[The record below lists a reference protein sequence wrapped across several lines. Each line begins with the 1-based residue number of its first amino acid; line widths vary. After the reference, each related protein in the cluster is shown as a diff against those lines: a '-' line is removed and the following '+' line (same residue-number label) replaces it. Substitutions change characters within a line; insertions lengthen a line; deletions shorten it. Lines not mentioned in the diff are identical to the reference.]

1 MLTHYKE
8 VNMKQTPIPLT
19 DEEKANLKLLK
30 ITDGIVTGLTDHRKL
45 LGTLVLPEG
54 ITEIG
59 MFTFIGCSGLKSI
72 IIPDSVTKIETGA
85 FIGCSG
91 LTNIFIPDSVTEIAD
106 EVFYFCGL
114 IHIVIPDTVTKIGKD
129 AFSDCSSLTSVI
141 IPHSVAEI
149 GDEAF
154 SGCTNLKTVII
165 ESTIIKHIGVNT
177 FANVHTYVHFTVK
190 TDAVKAMLKKNSTI
204 RDEQIKVEPNL

>member
-1 MLTHYKE
+1 
-8 VNMKQTPIPLT
+8 MKQTPIPLT
-19 DEEKANLKLLK
+19 DEEKANMQLLK
-30 ITDGIVTGLTDHRKL
+30 ITDGMVIGVTDPDKL
-45 LGTLVLPEG
+45 IGSLVLPEG

-85 FIGCSG
+85 FTGCFG

-129 AFSDCSSLTSVI
+129 AFSDCSSLKSVI
-141 IPHSVAEI
+141 IPHRVAEI

-190 TDAVKAMLKKNSTI
+190 TDAVKAMLKKNTAI